1 MCHCVSNATLYCTY
15 TVPKLIDFPRYYMKC
30 CGENVILRGI
40 VHVVSSF
47 PLQCMFYRVN
57 LDCFSNRVMYTF
69 QFKKLLSSNGSTPS
83 LFTVPGVLSVT
94 LCFWKNSNAYD
105 VTLHKVDRVLKSKYG
120 GATGPLCNTVRIKW
134 NKALL
139 CTNPAVKGLTLFDI
153 LHLEYSGSQ
162 GPYFILYTS
171 PRILQQSRALL
182 YLIYFSANS

>member
-1 MCHCVSNATLYCTY
+1 MNTVLLFCV
-15 TVPKLIDFPRYYMKC
+15 F
-30 CGENVILRGI
+30 
-40 VHVVSSF
+40 VSV
-47 PLQCMFYRVN
+47 CFYVSLCQWCN
-57 LDCFSNRVMYTF
+57 TVMYVYFSVKTMVP
-69 QFKKLLSSNGSTPS
+69 LHLY
-83 LFTVPGVLSVT
+83 LPGVLKVR
-94 LCFWKNSNAYD
+94 CAFWNKSNAYD